1 MVFTITTS
9 DDKLANKLEPEV
21 PWHSRGIEAFKALS
35 RAGIDVEIALMPIL
49 PFTEDSTEDILP
61 ILTRGKE
68 AGAKFIYP
76 SMRMTLRDRQ
86 REYYYLKLD
95 EFFPG
100 MSNQYKRT
108 YGNSYFCSS
117 TNDNI

>member
-1 MVFTITTS
+1 VVFTITTP
-9 DDKLANKLEPEV
+9 DDKLANKLEPGV
-21 PWHSRGIEAFKALS
+21 PWHSRGIEVFKALS
-35 RAGIDVEIALMPIL
+35 RAGIDVEIVLMPIL

-86 REYYYLKLD
+86 KEYYYLKLD
-95 EFFPG
+95 ELFPG

-117 TNDNI
+117 SNDNI